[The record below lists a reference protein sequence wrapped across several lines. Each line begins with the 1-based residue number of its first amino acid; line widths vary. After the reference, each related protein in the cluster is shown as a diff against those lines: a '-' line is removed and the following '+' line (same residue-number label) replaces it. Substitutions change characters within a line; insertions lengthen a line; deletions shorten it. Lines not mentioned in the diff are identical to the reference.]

1 MAGAATPIPGTRE
14 KAVPADLVAGE
25 VDRVMYVEPTKAG
38 AKFTIEAII
47 FGPFVGDDLLDVTC
61 DLFTIER
68 GTSGATVS
76 AQCRAEEG
84 MIGREAGLDV
94 NAYNRG
100 HGVVNVCEDTAP
112 LAAEMVLSCTVED
125 PVPAA

>member
-1 MAGAATPIPGTRE
+1 L
-14 KAVPADLVAGE
+14 PADPVAGE
-25 VDRVMYVEPTKAG
+25 VDRVVYVEPTSAG

-47 FGPFVGDDLLDVTC
+47 FSPFVGDDLLDATC

-68 GTSGATVS
+68 GTGGTTVT
-76 AQCRAEEG
+76 ARCRAAEG
-84 MIGREAGLDV
+84 MTGREASLGV
-94 NAYNRG
+94 MAYGADFSAGNS
-100 HGVVNVCEDTAP
+100 CEDTTP